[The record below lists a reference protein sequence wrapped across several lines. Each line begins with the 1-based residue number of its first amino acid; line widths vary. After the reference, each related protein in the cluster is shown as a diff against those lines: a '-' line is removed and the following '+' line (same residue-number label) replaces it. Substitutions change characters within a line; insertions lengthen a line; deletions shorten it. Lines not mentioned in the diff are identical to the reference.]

1 MEELEQHLQLME
13 HQLKE
18 QVEAVAEVIVVL
30 QVVLLLVVEELAK
43 ADHHYKL
50 VIQEQLTLVVAVVEV
65 QMTQQ
70 VEQVVLV

>member
-1 MEELEQHLQLME
+1 ME

-43 ADHHYKL
+43 ADQHYKL

-70 VEQVVLV
+70 VEQVDLV